1 MRENRVS
8 QDVNVNVLSQRP
20 AAVREL
26 LPTEL
31 FLLDPQCWC
40 VIRSAYQEAKLKPQK
55 KNIWHRGL
63 YYASFTTEVP
73 TLTFRSD
80 ALLGSWAILVYRSF
94 SCIWQYTFSGNH
106 SHIVLLSSCSNNS
119 RSFSFFSG

>member
-55 KNIWHRGL
+55 KTFG
-63 YYASFTTEVP
+63 TEVYTMLP
-73 TLTFRSD
+73 SPQRSP
-80 ALLGSWAILVYRSF
+80 
-94 SCIWQYTFSGNH
+94 H
-106 SHIVLLSSCSNNS
+106 
-119 RSFSFFSG
+119 